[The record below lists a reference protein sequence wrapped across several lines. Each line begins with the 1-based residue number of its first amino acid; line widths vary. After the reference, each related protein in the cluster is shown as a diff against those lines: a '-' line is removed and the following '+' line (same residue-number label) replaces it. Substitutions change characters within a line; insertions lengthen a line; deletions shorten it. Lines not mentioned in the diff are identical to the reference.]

1 MRDILIHGCYDV
13 EDVATGLLMG
23 KAYELLQAGVGKAAA
38 LRKAQLWLRELT
50 AGEVAQILKAHAAIP
65 PAQAVVEMARMA
77 AAQLLPVLR
86 KYALRGESERPF
98 AHPYYWSAFQCVGM

>member
-38 LRKAQLWLRELT
+38 LREAQLW
-50 AGEVAQILKAHAAIP
+50 AA
-65 PAQAVVEMARMA
+65 RTDG
-77 AAQLLPVLR
+77 R
-86 KYALRGESERPF
+86 
-98 AHPYYWSAFQCVGM
+98 